1 MTTFLQLN
9 TRRHYGCALRVK
21 DEAKLTVEDFVELSW
36 WGMDDK
42 VGDYAYLQRQRKE
55 KRTGLELKL

>member
-1 MTTFLQLN
+1 MHKELQLN
-9 TRRHYGCALRVK
+9 TRTYSGCALRVK

-55 KRTGLELKL
+55 KRTGLELKV

>member
-1 MTTFLQLN
+1 M
-9 TRRHYGCALRVK
+9 RVK

-55 KRTGLELKL
+55 KRTGLELIYKIYMIIKCIIIVI